1 MIFLIAI
8 FALLSAWALF
18 VAKVCPKGEYR
29 GISYSRLPG
38 IRTPRLLNSQE
49 AWKAGHA
56 AVTTYFE
63 GLALYFGSAGALVFI
78 LALAKSTMDL
88 GIFSAI
94 VISVGCIVVLVALMK
109 ADSVAQSLQ
118 R

>member
-1 MIFLIAI
+1 MIFVIVVLGL
-8 FALLSAWALF
+8 FCAWALF

-29 GISYSRLPG
+29 GISYRKLPG
-38 IRTPRLLNSQE
+38 IRTPRLLSSIE

-56 AVTTYFE
+56 AVSRYFE
-63 GLALYFGSAGALVFI
+63 FLALYFGAAAALVFV
-78 LALAKSTMDL
+78 LALAKSSMDL

-94 VISVGCIVVLVALMK
+94 VISVGCIAILIALMK
-109 ADSVAQSLQ
+109 ADSAAQQLQ

>member
-1 MIFLIAI
+1 MIFVIAI
-8 FALLSAWALF
+8 FGLLSAWALF

-38 IRTPRLLNSQE
+38 IRTPRLLSSQE
-49 AWKAGHA
+49 AWKTGHA

-63 GLALYFGSAGALVFI
+63 GLALYFGAAGALVFI
-78 LALAKSTMDL
+78 LVLAKSTMDL

-94 VISVGCIVVLVALMK
+94 VISLGCIVVLIALMK
-109 ADSVAQSLQ
+109 ADSAAQKVP